1 MHKSLRNRDIYLRQL
16 KAFQGTE
23 MIRVITG
30 IRRCGKSCLMKLMVE
45 HLRGSGIGDKQIV
58 EMNFESMRF
67 AVMTAKDLYRYVS
80 ERVIPGKRMYLF
92 FDEVQRLDGWENA
105 VNSFRVDYDCDIYNH
120 WLQRPPAVH
129 GAFHLPVGA
138 VCGDP
143 GTASVLPGVSGFPR
157 IHHYGFAP
165 ASQADDVP
173 CG

>member
-1 MHKSLRNRDIYLRQL
+1 
-16 KAFQGTE
+16 
-23 MIRVITG
+23 MIKVITG

-67 AVMTAKDLYRYVS
+67 AVMTTKDLYRYVS

-120 WLQRPPAVH
+120 RFQRPPAVH

-138 VCGDP
+138 VCGDQ

-165 ASQADDVP
+165 ASQSDDVP